1 MHPFSEPPHT
11 RSTKDGVS
19 FSTKL
24 IAATIISAAIL
35 ALLAL
40 VLVLSWNDTV
50 KNESDGAF
58 VFEHDR
64 PYVSCLSRRFSQCI
78 AAGASP
84 RECMDTHKELCF
96 LRHPET
102 TLFTIEPPPQK
113 CY

>member
-1 MHPFSEPPHT
+1 MFPDPPHT
-11 RSTKDGVS
+11 RPGKDNVSVATKV
-19 FSTKL
+19 
-24 IAATIISAAIL
+24 IAATIISVAVL
-35 ALLAL
+35 AVIFL
-40 VLVLSWNDTV
+40 VVALSWNDTV

-84 RECMDTHKELCF
+84 KECMETHKELCY

-102 TLFTIEPPPQK
+102 TLFVIEPPPEK